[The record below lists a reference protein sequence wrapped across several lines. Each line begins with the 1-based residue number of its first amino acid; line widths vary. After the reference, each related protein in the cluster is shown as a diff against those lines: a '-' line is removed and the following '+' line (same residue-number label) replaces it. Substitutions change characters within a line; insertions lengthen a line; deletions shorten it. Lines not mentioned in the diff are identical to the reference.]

1 MQILMEVARS
11 KNSTPLPSVKPHCG
25 IRLPP
30 DCHCLAACN
39 YKLKTI
45 KKTLPK
51 SSGSSAAIPRM
62 TGMLGG
68 ARAVHRPNSPA
79 VRVTTINAQSGTPTT
94 PRPVVKI
101 NTGSTGTI
109 TSAPKI
115 QIAIPPQPNPPAEK
129 MDTDTQSRGIKR
141 ERVDDDYDA
150 L

>member
-1 MQILMEVARS
+1 MEVARS
-11 KNSTPLPSVKPHCG
+11 KNATPLPSVKPHCG

-51 SSGSSAAIPRM
+51 SSALGGGSATPRM
-62 TGMLGG
+62 TGMMGS

-79 VRVTTINAQSGTPTT
+79 VRVTTINAGTPTT

-101 NTGSTGTI
+101 NAGSTGTA
-109 TSAPKI
+109 TPSVPKI
-115 QIAIPPQPNPPAEK
+115 QIAIPAQPQQPVEK
-129 MDTDTQSRGIKR
+129 MDIDTPNRGIKR

-150 L
+150 A